1 MYIPSRTTLAAVPP
15 DSVARSEDMWRYR
28 TAGMHRSA
36 CLVACKAGLRGSG
49 WHGWHAALVVQCA
62 VGVVLHP
69 RRRPCAIRMRR
80 TQLMRF
86 PEKVYGRRCAR
97 RLIFIAAELGKAPR
111 RVLDATA
118 CRAARHPDTIR
129 NVSKVSSSLAS
140 FASPRRCRL
149 SPYPES
155 LLFMQACLV
164 RSCSEMTAGIH
175 KLV

>member
-1 MYIPSRTTLAAVPP
+1 MYIASRTTLASVPP

-28 TAGMHRSA
+28 TAGMYRSA

-62 VGVVLHP
+62 VGVVLLL

-97 RLIFIAAELGKAPR
+97 RLIFIAAELGQCPTPCSR
-111 RVLDATA
+111 RHCVPCSTMSGYRLWDVTPFTS
-118 CRAARHPDTIR
+118 CRKCQLYYNIVP
-129 NVSKVSSSLAS
+129 SS
-140 FASPRRCRL
+140 
-149 SPYPES
+149 
-155 LLFMQACLV
+155 
-164 RSCSEMTAGIH
+164 I
-175 KLV
+175 

>member
-1 MYIPSRTTLAAVPP
+1 MYIASRTTLASVPP
-15 DSVARSEDMWRYR
+15 DSVARSEDMSRYR
-28 TAGMHRSA
+28 TAGMYRSA

-62 VGVVLHP
+62 AGVVLHP

-97 RLIFIAAELGKAPR
+97 RLVSIAAELVQAPR

-118 CRAARHPDTIR
+118 CRAP
-129 NVSKVSSSLAS
+129 
-140 FASPRRCRL
+140 
-149 SPYPES
+149 
-155 LLFMQACLV
+155 QCLDIAFG
-164 RSCSEMTAGIH
+164 M
-175 KLV
+175 